1 MEYLVWGSG
10 MGTDDAVDLLEG
22 RMLVSDVLRVKGT
35 QVVTVTP
42 DTTVGRLLTVLAEQ
56 RIGAVVVSR
65 DGTAVDGIASERDI
79 VRALALRG
87 AAVMS
92 EPVTAICTVDV
103 HTLTPETP
111 LEEVARMMTER
122 RVRHAP
128 VVAGGRL
135 RGIMSIGDV
144 VKGRID
150 ELETERAAL
159 TDYITGTR

>member
-1 MEYLVWGSG
+1 
-10 MGTDDAVDLLEG
+10 
-22 RMLVSDVLRVKGT
+22 MLVSDVLRVKGT

>member
-1 MEYLVWGSG
+1 MRII
-10 MGTDDAVDLLEG
+10 DL
-22 RMLVSDVLRVKGT
+22 LRVKGT

-42 DTTVGRLLTVLAEQ
+42 DTKVRRLLAVLAEH

-65 DGTAVDGIASERDI
+65 DGASVDGIVSERDI
-79 VRALALRG
+79 VRAFAKRG

-92 EPVTAICTVDV
+92 EAVTVIYTAEVRTV
-103 HTLTPETP
+103 TPQTS
-111 LEEVARMMTER
+111 LEEVMRMMTEH

-128 VVAGGRL
+128 VVADGALGG
-135 RGIMSIGDV
+135 IVSIGDV
-144 VKGRID
+144 VKNRID